1 MMQVINDGMPIIN
14 CNADIILN
22 VSVNVTA
29 RRFLVIRG
37 IFPNTHTYASNRV
50 TFYSHSSLFRIR
62 ISEAFRSAPLRK
74 WQVPLEI
81 FELIEN
87 HVYKIPRTL
96 TEV

>member
-1 MMQVINDGMPIIN
+1 MQVINDGMPIIN

-37 IFPNTHTYASNRV
+37 IFPNTCTYASNRV
-50 TFYSHSSLFRIR
+50 TFYSHSNL
-62 ISEAFRSAPLRK
+62 RSSPLRK

-81 FELIEN
+81 SELIEN
-87 HVYKIPRTL
+87 NVYKIPRTL